1 VALTKYG
8 SDVMITVVIIAAV
21 LIGLAL
27 WTDVWWLQ
35 ALLLAISAFL
45 IVFSLNFF
53 RDPERTADL
62 KGRSGDDLVICP
74 ADGKVVVIKPT
85 TENEYLKGPA
95 QQISIFMS
103 PMDVHVNR
111 SPMTGKVE
119 YFRYVKGEFL
129 VAHSDESTH
138 RNERAVIGLNSG
150 GRKILFMQV
159 AGYIA
164 RRIVCP
170 VKVGDALEAGKR
182 FGMIKFGSRVDIFL
196 PINADIMV
204 KIGETVKAGHTVI
217 AELTTPE
224 SAA

>member
-1 VALTKYG
+1 
-8 SDVMITVVIIAAV
+8 MITVAIIAAV
-21 LIGLAL
+21 LIGLAI
-27 WTDVWWLQ
+27 WTDLWWLQ
-35 ALLLAISAFL
+35 ALLLAIAAFL
-45 IVFSLNFF
+45 VVFSLNFF
-53 RDPERTADL
+53 RDPERVADL
-62 KGRSGDDLVICP
+62 KGRSADKLVISP
-74 ADGKVVVIKPT
+74 ADGKVVVIKPAEET
-85 TENEYLKGPA
+85 EYLKGPA

-138 RNERAVIGLNSG
+138 RNERAVIGLNSNG
-150 GRKILFMQV
+150 HKILFSQV

-170 VKVGDALEAGKR
+170 VKVGDLLESGKR

-196 PINADIMV
+196 PANADILV
-204 KIGETVKAGHTVI
+204 KIGETVKAGHSVL
-217 AELTTPE
+217 AELSEPT
-224 SAA
+224 SKA